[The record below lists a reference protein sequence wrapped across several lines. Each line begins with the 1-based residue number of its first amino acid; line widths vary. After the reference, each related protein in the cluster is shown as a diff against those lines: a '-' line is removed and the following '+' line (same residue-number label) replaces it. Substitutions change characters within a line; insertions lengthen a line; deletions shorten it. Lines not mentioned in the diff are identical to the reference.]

1 MYVLKKGTKSINE
14 QMDVYNIYIQNI
26 SHALSGIITFSFKI
40 IRILG
45 GFQNIILFKVID
57 KRSPSVFEY

>member
-14 QMDVYNIYIQNI
+14 QMDVYNIYIWNI
-26 SHALSGIITFSFKI
+26 SHALSGIITFSFQI
-40 IRILG
+40 IRICG